1 MGRLISRECQLRV
14 SNDIWDVCVSEIV
27 NMGIHSGKIKAAGNI
42 VVEGYLV
49 AQ

>member
-1 MGRLISRECQLRV
+1 MGPLTSREVLTAGKCQDLGCLRYG
-14 SNDIWDVCVSEIV
+14 IA
-27 NMGIHSGKIKAAGNI
+27 NMGLHSGKIKAAGNI

>member
-1 MGRLISRECQLRV
+1 MSAILGFA
-14 SNDIWDVCVSEIV
+14 
-27 NMGIHSGKIKAAGNI
+27 NMWHDSGKIKAAGNI